1 MAEGGSVE
9 IEIVK
14 VVTLGPPEAGKTQL
28 KRALTGNM
36 QESTESTPLSTGA
49 EVIME
54 RFFDGEIQWEELC
67 ASELQKALYN
77 TIQGKN
83 YNPKFPQSSVD
94 TSVSQATQ
102 SSNPEIQTPHPH
114 KSTDVC
120 DLKSSTAGKDI
131 FLPEFTKLKERVLD
145 NFSKSQRGKH
155 LNKVRFIHFI
165 DSGGQPAFFD
175 VHPVI
180 ATSRAVYLIVYNS
193 AEGLSA
199 HPKFTYRKPK
209 DFPTRVLSNTNQ
221 TNLDMINRSL
231 FTLHHCKD
239 KFLKMEERLERC
251 LGAENV
257 SLSSNKRL
265 PILMVGTRKSQS
277 HDSHSNLMHKLMS
290 CFSSNPSL
298 RSGIW
303 VDARFV
309 ESSDPSCQ
317 GVEDL
322 RQIISNSICK
332 FKIHFPLKW
341 FYCQL
346 IFWSADDPAFT
357 VMQFCDLKDL
367 CIREGFVS
375 NDDMF
380 LALLIT
386 FHMLGIFCCPDL
398 DDADF
403 DEEHLQHSPVFTKP
417 DVLYQQVSTLLE
429 IPFRD
434 LRAPQAKSMHEL
446 IDLQALQ
453 KSGIITEDSL
463 TLLGIPDAIGSFIG
477 FHAYL
482 LKYLVG
488 WGLAADV
495 SALSSLDQDGV
506 KSKQLFIPSVLPP
519 RDLPPRE
526 EKDDFR
532 SANCPIPLFAL
543 SICDKKSEEYYIPQ
557 GLFPHF
563 VVSLMHQSQ
572 KGYVVKVGDED
583 SYPRCRDVITITKQA
598 QTGTQ
603 FPYTVYVVDNLD
615 HVAVRTNPA
624 QTNEDVPLWLPND
637 CRLILEDL
645 QNTMAEAYTRLYQKR
660 QQPSV
665 ILGYECPCP
674 LAKKRGTH
682 LARLDCDR
690 DVPVIHCL
698 SSGQEGIWET
708 TCTDTL
714 REILCS
720 GRKGQFVRTLF
731 FLIYTLKPNTMYLPS
746 YRWIFTELQHT
757 TIRI

>member
-9 IEIVK
+9 VEIVK

-28 KRALTGNM
+28 KRALTGNLE
-36 QESTESTPLSTGA
+36 ESTESTPLSTGA

-54 RFFDGEIQWEELC
+54 RFFDGGVKWEALC
-67 ASELQKALYN
+67 TSELQKALYN
-77 TIQGKN
+77 TIQGRT
-83 YNPKFPQSSVD
+83 YNPESPQSSVD
-94 TSVSQATQ
+94 ASVFQSTQ
-102 SSNPEIQTPHPH
+102 SPKPKRQTSRPHE
-114 KSTDVC
+114 STDVC

-131 FLPEFTKLKERVLD
+131 LLSEFTKLKERVLV
-145 NFSKSQRGKH
+145 NFSRSHGNRH

-193 AEGLSA
+193 AEGLLEC
-199 HPKFTYRKPK
+199 PKITYRKPK
-209 DFPTRVLSNTNQ
+209 DFPTRVLSNSYQ
-221 TNLDMINRSL
+221 TNLDMIKRSL

-239 KFLKMEERLERC
+239 KFLKMEDRLKRC

-257 SLSSNKRL
+257 SFSSNKHL
-265 PILMVGTRKSQS
+265 QVLMVGTRKSQS
-277 HDSHSNLMHKLMS
+277 HHIHPNPKLMS

-303 VDARFV
+303 EDARFV

-317 GVEDL
+317 GIEDL
-322 RQIISNSICK
+322 RQIISESMCK

-346 IFWSADDPAFT
+346 IFWSANDPAFA
-357 VMQFCDLKDL
+357 VMRFCDLKDL
-367 CIREGFVS
+367 CIQEGIVS

-386 FHMLGIFCCPDL
+386 FHMLGIFSCPDL
-398 DDADF
+398 DDANF
-403 DEEHLQHSPVFTKP
+403 DEEHLRHSPVFTKP

-434 LRAPQAKSMHEL
+434 LQAPQAKSMHEL
-446 IDLQALQ
+446 GDLRDIQ
-453 KSGIITEDSL
+453 KSGIITQDSL
-463 TLLGIPDAIGSFIG
+463 TLLGIPDTLGSFTG
-477 FHAYL
+477 FHSYL

-488 WGLAADV
+488 WGLGADI
-495 SALSSLDQDGV
+495 STLSGSLNQDGV

-519 RDLPPRE
+519 R
-526 EKDDFR
+526 EKRDFCPKA
-532 SANCPIPLFAL
+532 ANSPIPSFAL
-543 SICDKKSEEYYIPQ
+543 SMCDKKSEEYYVPQ

-563 VVSLMHQSQ
+563 VVSLMHLSQ
-572 KGYVVKVGDED
+572 RGYAVKVGDAD
-583 SYPRCRDVITITKQA
+583 SYPRCRDVIAISKQA
-598 QTGTQ
+598 QMGTQ
-603 FPYTVYVVDNLD
+603 LPYTVYVVDNLD
-615 HVAVRTNPA
+615 HVTVHTNPA
-624 QTNEDVPLWLPND
+624 QTNEGAPSWLPPD
-637 CRLILEDL
+637 CCLILEDL
-645 QNTMAEAYTRLYQKR
+645 QNAMAEAYARLYQQTK
-660 QQPSV
+660 QPSV

-682 LARLDCDR
+682 LARLDCAR

-698 SSGQEGIWET
+698 SSGHEGIWET
-708 TCTDTL
+708 TCTGTL

-720 GRKGQFVRTLF
+720 RREGQFEHTLF
-731 FLIYTLKPNTMYLPS
+731 F
-746 YRWIFTELQHT
+746 
-757 TIRI
+757 